1 MGVIALAFRAAWGF
15 FGPLLRLVP
24 WWAWVVAVA
33 LAWGAWQRHS
43 ATSATR
49 QAEQAKASAA
59 LQAAA
64 AQAERQARQLEQTY
78 TANVRSAADAY
89 ATNLKAARAA
99 ADRAR
104 VGLDGLRVAAA
115 TAPAACPAAS
125 DPTAPGRADAAAG
138 LRAVVGQCAAALQE
152 VAAAADA
159 ADARVIGLQDYIRAI
174 GAAPPASAPRP

>member
-1 MGVIALAFRAAWGF
+1 MIGLVFGAVRAFLA
-15 FGPLLRLVP
+15 PLLRAVP
-24 WWAWVVAVA
+24 WWAWLAIA
-33 LAWGAWQRHS
+33 LAAWGSWQRHT
-43 ATSATR
+43 ATVATR

-59 LQAAA
+59 LRAAA

-89 ATNLKAARAA
+89 ATNMQAARAA

-125 DPTAPGRADAAAG
+125 DPTASGRADGAAG
-138 LRAVVGQCAAALQE
+138 LRRVVAECAAALQE

-159 ADARVIGLQDYIRAI
+159 ADTRVSGLQAYIRAI
-174 GAAPPASAPRP
+174 GAAPPASASAP